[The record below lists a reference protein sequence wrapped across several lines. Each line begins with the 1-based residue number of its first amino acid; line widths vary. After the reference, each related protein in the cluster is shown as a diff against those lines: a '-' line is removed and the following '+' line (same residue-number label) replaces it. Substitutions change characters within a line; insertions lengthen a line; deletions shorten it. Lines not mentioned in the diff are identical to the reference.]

1 MSVKHKLRKILL
13 VTSLGIGSLL
23 GVPMSPEEIEELLCQ
38 LSQPKI
44 EVVVEDEKND
54 AK

>member
-1 MSVKHKLRKILL
+1 MSLKHKLRKILL
-13 VTSLGIGSLL
+13 ITSLGIGSLL

-44 EVVVEDEKND
+44 EMVVEKEND
-54 AK
+54 DRE

>member
-1 MSVKHKLRKILL
+1 MSVKYKLRKILL
-13 VTSLGIGSLL
+13 ITSLGIGSLL

-44 EVVVEDEKND
+44 EVVVEEEKND